1 MKNSKLI
8 NILKFFIFLIIIGIG
23 IFILIKNREFL
34 MHLKVSEIISFAE
47 SKNTKFYA
55 ILITLIIFTV
65 KPIFIVIPSS
75 IIAIAN
81 GLIFGPFEGFLVTM
95 IGNFISATIGF
106 FLARI
111 LGKDFV
117 QGILGKKFRNFESNI
132 EKKEFLIMMSLRMIP
147 VIPLDPISYA
157 CGLSKISYKKF
168 IAATLMGVS
177 PETICYSIL
186 GENFDKPFSPQFII
200 PVAILI
206 IALLLSGR
214 IIKKIQD

>member
-8 NILKFFIFLIIIGIG
+8 NILKFVIFLIIIGIG

-55 ILITLIIFTV
+55 ILITLIIFTI
-65 KPIFIVIPSS
+65 KPIFIIIPSS

-95 IGNFISATIGF
+95 IGNFISSTIGF

-132 EKKEFLIMMSLRMIP
+132 EKKQFLIMMSLRMIP

-157 CGLSKISYKKF
+157 CGLSKVSYKKF
-168 IAATLMGVS
+168 ISATLIGVS

-206 IALLLSGR
+206 IALLFSSK
-214 IIKKIQD
+214 IIKKIQY